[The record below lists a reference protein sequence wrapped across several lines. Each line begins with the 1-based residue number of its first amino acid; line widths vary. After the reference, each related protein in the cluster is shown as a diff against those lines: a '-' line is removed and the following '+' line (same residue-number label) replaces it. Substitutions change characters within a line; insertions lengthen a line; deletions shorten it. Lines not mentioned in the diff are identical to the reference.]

1 VFRRLLLRIG
11 LIRIRIDGRISWPVR
26 VDGWLWWKFYFRC
39 FLRGEWFAARDTKG
53 HFRTG
58 FPFGAPYS
66 AFGVF
71 RNLPG
76 VIKWEKGR
84 LLPRRWGV
92 QIFGLE
98 IGDRG

>member
-1 VFRRLLLRIG
+1 M
-11 LIRIRIDGRISWPVR
+11 
-26 VDGWLWWKFYFRC
+26 WWKFYFHC
-39 FLRGEWFAARDTKG
+39 FLRGEWLSGRDSKG
-53 HFRTG
+53 RFRTG
-58 FPFGAPYS
+58 FPFGCPFA

-76 VIKWEKGR
+76 VVKWENGR
-84 LLPRRWGV
+84 MLPRRWGV